1 MNSTLR
7 KTFQVMLAATA
18 LAAGSLASPAGI
30 TGKIARE
37 SRGESQEQRS
47 EPRPSRN
54 EQPARSEQPRRSE
67 PAPRAERRSEP
78 AQPQART
85 ESQRAGVLR
94 QSVQGTRSNESEGR
108 ARPAPRPATPATPA
122 SPATPATPARPPVA
136 QGSSPRGNNP
146 PATSGNRGGNR
157 DGDDRSRGGSRGN
170 DRDADRN
177 NDRGVLGNIVR
188 EQRDNDRGR
197 DWDRDTNTDRD
208 RGDRRDAWR
217 ERSRDYDRDRRHRHV
232 HVVHQL
238 PAGYRDYWWNGSRY
252 YYYDG
257 FWYRPQGTSFITVG
271 IPYGLFVTTL
281 PGSYTSFWYDS
292 TRYYYSDYH
301 YYTYEPA
308 RRGYVVV
315 RSPYGDDY
323 DYAAGD
329 AEEPAQDLYVYPAQG
344 QSEQQQA
351 DDRYECHRWAV
362 SETDYDPIDD
372 EYDAALRED
381 YLRAITACLTGRG
394 YTVR

>member
-1 MNSTLR
+1 MNRTLR
-7 KTFQVMLAATA
+7 KTFQVVLAATA

-37 SRGESQEQRS
+37 SRGQAQEQRS
-47 EPRPSRN
+47 ESRPS
-54 EQPARSEQPRRSE
+54 RSEQPRRSE
-67 PAPRAERRSEP
+67 PAPRAERRAEP
-78 AQPQART
+78 ARAQPQPRT
-85 ESQRAGVLR
+85 ESQRSGVLR
-94 QSVQGTRSNESEGR
+94 QSVQGTRNNDNGGR
-108 ARPAPRPATPATPA
+108 ARPAPRPATPAAPA
-122 SPATPATPARPPVA
+122 SPAPSAPPATPATPPVA
-136 QGSSPRGNNP
+136 QGSGP
-146 PATSGNRGGNR
+146 
-157 DGDDRSRGGSRGN
+157 RGGSRGN
-170 DRDADRN
+170 DRDNDRNADRN
-177 NDRGVLGNIVR
+177 SDRGVLGTLVR
-188 EQRDNDRGR
+188 EQRDNDRER
-197 DWDRDTNTDRD
+197 WDRDTNRNRDRD
-208 RGDRRDAWR
+208 DRRDAWR

-232 HVVHQL
+232 HVVHHL
-238 PAGYRDYWWNGSRY
+238 PSGYRDYWWNGGRY

-257 FWYRPQGTSFITVG
+257 FWYQPYGTSFITVG
-271 IPYGLFVTTL
+271 IPYGLFVATL
-281 PGSYTSFWYDS
+281 PGSYTSFWVGS

-315 RSPYGDDY
+315 PSPYGDDY
-323 DYAAGD
+323 DYSAGD
-329 AEEPAQDLYVYPAQG
+329 AEEPAQDLYIYPAQG
-344 QSEQQQA
+344 QSGQQQA

>member
-1 MNSTLR
+1 MNSKLR
-7 KTFQVMLAATA
+7 STFKVTLAAAA
-18 LAAGSLASPAGI
+18 LATGPLAWTAGI

-37 SRGESQEQRS
+37 TQGQAQSQEQRG
-47 EPRPSRN
+47 ESRSSRGQ
-54 EQPARSEQPRRSE
+54 QPARSEQPRRSE
-67 PAPRAERRSEP
+67 PAARNERRSEP
-78 AQPQART
+78 SARTQQPART

-94 QSVQGTRSNESEGR
+94 ESVQGSRNDNAGR
-108 ARPAPRPATPATPA
+108 ARPATPAAPATPSA
-122 SPATPATPARPPVA
+122 PVA
-136 QGSSPRGNNP
+136 QGGGSRGATP
-146 PATSGNRGGNR
+146 PATSGGR
-157 DGDDRSRGGSRGN
+157 DGNSRGN
-170 DRDADRN
+170 SRGNDRN
-177 NDRGVLGNIVR
+177 NDRGVLGTLVR
-188 EQRDNDRGR
+188 EQQRDNARGDRDRNGR
-197 DWDRDTNTDRD
+197 DWDRDTNRDRD
-208 RGDRRDAWR
+208 RSDRRDAWR
-217 ERSRDYDRDRRHRHV
+217 DRDYDRGRRHRHV
-232 HVVHQL
+232 HVIHQL
-238 PAGYRDYWWNGSRY
+238 PAGYRDYSWNGSRY

-271 IPYGLFVTTL
+271 IPFGLFVTTL
-281 PGSYTSFWYDS
+281 PGAYTSFWYGS
-292 TRYYYSDYH
+292 TRYFYSDYH

-329 AEEPAQDLYVYPAQG
+329 ATEPAEDLYIYPARG

-372 EYDAALRED
+372 EYDADLRED